1 MEPDLKPF
9 ELDSEVAASHLGQCA
24 GTTWVLS
31 KGFKKRPGTGH
42 RHTWEAPGCPLPQH
56 TKSVP

>member
-1 MEPDLKPF
+1 MVTKNPKILPKARSRLMEPDLKPF

-31 KGFKKRPGTGH
+31 KGFKMKF
-42 RHTWEAPGCPLPQH
+42 
-56 TKSVP
+56 